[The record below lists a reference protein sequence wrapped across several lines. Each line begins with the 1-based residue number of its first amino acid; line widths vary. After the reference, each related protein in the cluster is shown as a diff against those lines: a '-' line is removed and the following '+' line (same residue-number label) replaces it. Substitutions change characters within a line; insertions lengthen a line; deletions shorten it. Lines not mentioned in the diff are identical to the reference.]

1 MSQVSQFVPWE
12 MIEMESLLITAVSTW
27 LLSIRTVFSV
37 VSQFVHKTVH
47 KTEIKPFSITKNHCF
62 MDSFNCCF
70 TILPKKNSLFP
81 LEMTSPDVSSTP
93 SQAFVARVEHPA
105 AARHP
110 ARHWPPDQ
118 ARNPWQFDDTIWQ
131 CVKTLYPCSSHQ
143 NSWDLWMW
151 ITP

>member
-70 TILPKKNSLFP
+70 TILPKKKLFVSTWNDLPRCVQHAESSLCGP
-81 LEMTSPDVSSTP
+81 ELSIQQQPGTPPGTGHLTKQETHGSLMTPFGSVSKPCTP
-93 SQAFVARVEHPA
+93 VVHIKIAGIYGCE
-105 AARHP
+105 
-110 ARHWPPDQ
+110 
-118 ARNPWQFDDTIWQ
+118 
-131 CVKTLYPCSSHQ
+131 
-143 NSWDLWMW
+143 
-151 ITP
+151 